1 MHSCGG
7 QSTAVRHLLCY
18 GEASCKSK
26 RELSSSSNITGIVSL
41 IYMYIEVQHQY
52 TMIHKIHN
60 VSRSKIITNLFY
72 LKLLFTNISLLKN
85 VNFII
90 AKKTDVHEYKKLI

>member
-26 RELSSSSNITGIVSL
+26 RELSSSSNITGIVSS
-41 IYMYIEVQHQY
+41 IYIEVQHQY
-52 TMIHKIHN
+52 TLIHKIHN